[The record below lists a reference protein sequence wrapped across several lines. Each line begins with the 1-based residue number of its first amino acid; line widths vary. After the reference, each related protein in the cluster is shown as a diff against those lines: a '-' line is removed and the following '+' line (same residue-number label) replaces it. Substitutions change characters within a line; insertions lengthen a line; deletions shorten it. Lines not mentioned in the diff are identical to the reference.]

1 MTYTQEVSEASGRR
15 GSTHRKGSVGGIIL
29 SPEELNHMRNDD
41 SQLAAEFG
49 YKAVF
54 ERRYGM
60 FSSLSFAFSVGGLF
74 TALMTTWAFPLQA
87 GGPACIVWCWFIAG
101 GSSLALT
108 ASVCELISAY
118 PTSAG
123 VYYALSRLVPTR
135 YVPVLS
141 W

>member
-1 MTYTQEVSEASGRR
+1 MTENLERAKETERR
-15 GSTHRKGSVGGIIL
+15 TSSLRKGSFSNTSGPERL
-29 SPEELNHMRNDD
+29 SCVRTEDA
-41 SQLAAEFG
+41 QLATEFG

-74 TALMTTWAFPLQA
+74 TALMTTWTFPLQA

-123 VYYALSRLVPTR
+123 AYYALSRLAPAG
-135 YVPVLS
+135 YVPILS